1 MKKKPFKL
9 QGKKC
14 KILSNFNEEKNSLIY
29 IYINRHYMVER
40 ETETERDETKFLFL

>member
-1 MKKKPFKL
+1 MKNKPFKL

-29 IYINRHYMVER
+29 IQALYGRER
-40 ETETERDETKFLFL
+40 ERETERDETKFLFL